1 MQVHTNAWVCT
12 CVGVLSRIGC
22 VRVRSI
28 DHYLAAMIS
37 IELWRARIGS
47 FHCRW
52 SCRNATTSNGS
63 SFSSSFRLSSKS
75 SSSLRH
81 HSVRILGETLLV
93 LTSITVVAVLLLASG
108 DVEMN
113 PGPRIF
119 GKPKTIIII
128 LEFVKMVSCTS
139 LLSEVGFVFV
149 E

>member
-1 MQVHTNAWVCT
+1 
-12 CVGVLSRIGC
+12 
-22 VRVRSI
+22 
-28 DHYLAAMIS
+28 MIS

-52 SCRNATTSNGS
+52 SCRNVTTLNGS
-63 SFSSSFRLSSKS
+63 SFSSSFRPSSKS
-75 SSSLRH
+75 SPRH